1 MADSL
6 DDIDF
11 SKPEKVEIT
20 SESKKTFKRKADGD
34 VSSAFAQPK
43 TLKSVDTNV
52 IEKAPVKGV
61 FDHEII
67 SSFFIT
73 FKQTLFTNKK
83 TCRFITITVRNSNC
97 TENYYQN
104 YNTITQYCQTSQF

>member
-61 FDHEII
+61 FDYEIKI
-67 SSFFIT
+67 FIYQ
-73 FKQTLFTNKK
+73 FDKLALINYKK
-83 TCRFITITVRNSNC
+83 FS
-97 TENYYQN
+97 
-104 YNTITQYCQTSQF
+104 

>member
-52 IEKAPVKGV
+52 IEKAPVKGG
-61 FDHEII
+61 FDLSIVRESIQII
-67 SSFFIT
+67 G
-73 FKQTLFTNKK
+73 
-83 TCRFITITVRNSNC
+83 SN
-97 TENYYQN
+97 
-104 YNTITQYCQTSQF
+104 

>member
-52 IEKAPVKGV
+52 IEKAPVKGG
-61 FDHEII
+61 FR
-67 SSFFIT
+67 
-73 FKQTLFTNKK
+73 L
-83 TCRFITITVRNSNC
+83 
-97 TENYYQN
+97 
-104 YNTITQYCQTSQF
+104 